1 MRSHLYRPT
10 AQQNAKTLRRN
21 MTPQERH
28 LWYDFLRAAPARFQR
43 QRPIGRYIVDFVCA
57 SAKLIV
63 ELDGSQHCEPEAL
76 ARDEERTREL
86 EAIGYRVLRISN
98 LDVSQQCR
106 EVCEKILQAVED
118 AGVEGRSY

>member
-1 MRSHLYRPT
+1 MRSHLYRSRS
-10 AQQNAKTLRRN
+10 QQNAKSLRQN

-28 LWYDFLRAAPARFQR
+28 LWYDFLRLAPARLQR
-43 QRPIGRYIVDFVCA
+43 QRPIGRYIVDFVCV

-76 ARDEERTREL
+76 VRDGERTKEL
-86 EAIGYRVLRISN
+86 ESMGYRVLRISN
-98 LDVSQQCR
+98 LDVSQHFR

-118 AGVEGRSY
+118 VGVEGRSY

>member
-1 MRSHLYRPT
+1 MRSHLYRSRS
-10 AQQNAKTLRRN
+10 QQNAKSLRQN

-28 LWYDFLRAAPARFQR
+28 LWYDFLRLAPARFQR
-43 QRPIGRYIVDFVCA
+43 QRPIGRYIVDFVCV
-57 SAKLIV
+57 SAKLMV

-76 ARDEERTREL
+76 VWDEERTKEL
-86 EAIGYRVLRISN
+86 ESMGYRVLRISN
-98 LDVSQQCR
+98 LDVSQHFR

>member
-1 MRSHLYRPT
+1 M
-10 AQQNAKTLRRN
+10 
-21 MTPQERH
+21 
-28 LWYDFLRAAPARFQR
+28 WYDFLRLAPARFQR
-43 QRPIGRYIVDFVCA
+43 QRPIGRYIVDFVCV

-76 ARDEERTREL
+76 VWDEGRTKEL
-86 EAIGYRVLRISN
+86 ESMGYRVLRISN
-98 LDVSQQCR
+98 LDVSQHVR